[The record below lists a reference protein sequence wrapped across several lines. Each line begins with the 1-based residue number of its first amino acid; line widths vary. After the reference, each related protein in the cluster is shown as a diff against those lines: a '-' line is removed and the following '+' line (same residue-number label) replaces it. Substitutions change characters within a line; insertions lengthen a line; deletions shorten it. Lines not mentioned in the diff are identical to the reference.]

1 MLEHL
6 PATAAIQADDIIAMN
21 GSPDR
26 HRGVRSIPVSGAD
39 SISSSE
45 AMKNGRRIRASNAR
59 PAMSRCGRRRRQRCA
74 LMKAK
79 QRVPALRGGRPDDL
93 ASNGGGCDRNFVAA
107 RLDEMDNHA
116 QQPRESEECRFIAH
130 LSG

>member
-1 MLEHL
+1 VPLEHL
-6 PATAAIQADDIIAMN
+6 PAPAAIQADDIIAMN

-26 HRGVRSIPVSGAD
+26 HRGVRSLPVSGAD

-45 AMKNGRRIRASNAR
+45 AMKNGRGIRASNTR

-79 QRVPALRGGRPDDL
+79 QRVPALRGGRPDGL
-93 ASNGGGCDRNFVAA
+93 AWNRGGCDRISLRRASMRRTIMPNSLGSLGNVG
-107 RLDEMDNHA
+107 L
-116 QQPRESEECRFIAH
+116 
-130 LSG
+130 